1 MTTRWDFDTHRA
13 QMRRYSRVHRRIG
26 IGIMAL
32 VAAMTIGCVFTA
44 VYLVSV
50 VSLDDVARKA
60 GELTRT
66 FRESAR

>member
-1 MTTRWDFDTHRA
+1 MTTPWDFDTHRG
-13 QMRRYSRVHRRIG
+13 QMRRYSRVNRRIG
-26 IGIMAL
+26 FGIMAL
-32 VAAMTIGCVFTA
+32 VAVMILGCIFTA
-44 VYLVSV
+44 VYLVSI